1 MAGPLSHIRVLDL
14 SRIMAGPW
22 ASQVLADLGAD
33 VIKVERPGVGDDT
46 RAWGPPFLKDKSGA
60 DTRES
65 GYYLSVNRG
74 KRSITLDLDKPE
86 GQRVVRALAERS
98 DIVLENF
105 KAGTLKR
112 FGLDYESLK
121 AINPRLIYC
130 SITGFGQTGPKRD
143 APAYDFMIQAMGG
156 LMSVTGEADGKP
168 GGGPQKVGVPITDL
182 MTGMYAAVSVL
193 AALAQRE
200 VSGRGDFIDLAML
213 DVQVG
218 YLANQAMNFLV
229 SGKPPRRSGN
239 AHPNIQ
245 PQDVFACRD
254 GHMALAVGND
264 GQFEKFCA
272 AVGHAEWAQDPR
284 FIKNADRVRNREAL
298 TAMIADT
305 LAQGERARLGGPDR
319 GRRRAVRGRSIRCR
333 WRWKRSRSSIAQ
345 MLRHLPH
352 PLAGTVPQVVSP
364 MRFKETPLSFD
375 RPPPLLGEHTDE
387 ILRELGLDPSTS
399 RAALEAETSGDRLA
413 THSPS
418 HAGRDDAR
426 AAQGLRRHRQGTARN
441 AGRAAARGAAPAGA
455 RRQMAADGRAAA
467 LSHQPAARDQRDR
480 DPGDG
485 APLAV
490 AGRMAH
496 ARDRRDQCR
505 HRGRRDR

>member
-46 RAWGPPFLKDKSGA
+46 RAWGPPFLTDKSGA

-121 AINPRLIYC
+121 AINPRIIYC

-200 VSGRGDFIDLAML
+200 VSGRGDYIDLAML

-245 PQDVFACRD
+245 PQDVFACGD

-264 GQFEKFCA
+264 GQFEKFCT
-272 AVGHAEWAQDPR
+272 AVGHAEWAQDQR

-298 TAMIADT
+298 TALIADT
-305 LAQGERARLGGPDR
+305 LKHGGVRAWVAKIEAAGVPCAVINPVQGALEEEQIKYR
-319 GRRRAVRGRSIRCR
+319 
-333 WRWKRSRSSIAQ
+333 Q

-352 PLAGTVPQVVSP
+352 PLAGSVPQVVSP
-364 MRFKETPLSFD
+364 MRFQESTLSFD

-387 ILRELGLDPSTS
+387 ILRELGLDLDEP
-399 RAALEAETSGDRLA
+399 
-413 THSPS
+413 
-418 HAGRDDAR
+418 
-426 AAQGLRRHRQGTARN
+426 RRTG
-441 AGRAAARGAAPAGA
+441 
-455 RRQMAADGRAAA
+455 
-467 LSHQPAARDQRDR
+467 S
-480 DPGDG
+480 
-485 APLAV
+485 
-490 AGRMAH
+490 
-496 ARDRRDQCR
+496 
-505 HRGRRDR
+505 

>member
-60 DTRES
+60 DTHES

-121 AINPRLIYC
+121 AINPRLVYC

-254 GHMALAVGND
+254 GYLALAVGND

-272 AVGHAEWAQDPR
+272 AIGHAEWAQDKR

-305 LAQGERARLGGPDR
+305 LVQGEVRDFV
-319 GRRRAVRGRSIRCR
+319 GRIEAAGVPCAAINPVPGAFEEEQIKHR
-333 WRWKRSRSSIAQ
+333 Q

-364 MRFKETPLSFD
+364 MRFQETPLAFD
-375 RPPPLLGEHTDE
+375 RPPPLLGEHTEE
-387 ILRELGLDPSTS
+387 ILRELGLDP
-399 RAALEAETSGDRLA
+399 
-413 THSPS
+413 
-418 HAGRDDAR
+418 
-426 AAQGLRRHRQGTARN
+426 N
-441 AGRAAARGAAPAGA
+441 A
-455 RRQMAADGRAAA
+455 
-467 LSHQPAARDQRDR
+467 
-480 DPGDG
+480 
-485 APLAV
+485 
-490 AGRMAH
+490 
-496 ARDRRDQCR
+496 
-505 HRGRRDR
+505 

>member
-1 MAGPLSHIRVLDL
+1 MIEMAGPLSHIRVLDL

-33 VIKVERPGVGDDT
+33 VIKVERPNVGDDT
-46 RAWGPPFLKDKSGA
+46 RAWGPPFLKDKSGG

-86 GQRVVRALAERS
+86 GQRVVRALAERA

-121 AINPRLIYC
+121 AINPRIIYC

-264 GQFEKFCA
+264 GQFEKLCT
-272 AVGHAEWAQDPR
+272 AVGRAEWAQDPR
-284 FIKNADRVRNREAL
+284 FIKNADRVRNREVL
-298 TAMIADT
+298 TALIAET
-305 LAQGERARLGGPDR
+305 LKQGGVRDWVAKIEAAGVPC
-319 GRRRAVRGRSIRCR
+319 AVINPVPGAFEEEQIKHR
-333 WRWKRSRSSIAQ
+333 Q

-364 MRFKETPLSFD
+364 MRFQETPLSFD
-375 RPPPLLGEHTDE
+375 RPPPLLGEHTEE
-387 ILRELGLDPSTS
+387 ILRELGIDLSEP
-399 RAALEAETSGDRLA
+399 
-413 THSPS
+413 
-418 HAGRDDAR
+418 
-426 AAQGLRRHRQGTARN
+426 RRTG
-441 AGRAAARGAAPAGA
+441 
-455 RRQMAADGRAAA
+455 
-467 LSHQPAARDQRDR
+467 S
-480 DPGDG
+480 
-485 APLAV
+485 
-490 AGRMAH
+490 
-496 ARDRRDQCR
+496 
-505 HRGRRDR
+505 

>member
-121 AINPRLIYC
+121 AINPRIIYC

-245 PQDVFACRD
+245 PQDVFACGD

-264 GQFEKFCA
+264 GQFEKLCA
-272 AVGHAEWAQDPR
+272 AVGHAEWAQDQR
-284 FIKNADRVRNREAL
+284 FVKNADRVRNREAL
-298 TAMIADT
+298 TALIADT
-305 LAQGERARLGGPDR
+305 LKQGGVRDWVAKIEGAGVPCAVINPVPGAFEEEQIKHRA
-319 GRRRAVRGRSIRCR
+319 
-333 WRWKRSRSSIAQ
+333 

-364 MRFKETPLSFD
+364 MRFTETPLSFD
-375 RPPPLLGEHTDE
+375 RPPPLLGEHTEE
-387 ILRELGLDPSTS
+387 ILRELGIDLSEP
-399 RAALEAETSGDRLA
+399 
-413 THSPS
+413 
-418 HAGRDDAR
+418 
-426 AAQGLRRHRQGTARN
+426 RRTG
-441 AGRAAARGAAPAGA
+441 
-455 RRQMAADGRAAA
+455 
-467 LSHQPAARDQRDR
+467 S
-480 DPGDG
+480 
-485 APLAV
+485 
-490 AGRMAH
+490 
-496 ARDRRDQCR
+496 
-505 HRGRRDR
+505 

>member
-74 KRSITLDLDKPE
+74 KRSITLDLDKPD

-200 VSGRGDFIDLAML
+200 VSGRGDYIDLAML

-254 GHMALAVGND
+254 GYMALAVGND

-272 AVGHAEWAQDPR
+272 AVGHAEWAQDAR

-298 TAMIADT
+298 TVMIADT
-305 LAQGERARLGGPDR
+305 LAQGEVRDVVARIEAAGVPCAAINPVPEAFEEEQIKHR
-319 GRRRAVRGRSIRCR
+319 
-333 WRWKRSRSSIAQ
+333 Q
-345 MLRHLPH
+345 MLRQLPH

-364 MRFKETPLSFD
+364 MRFKETPLAFD

-387 ILRELGLDPSTS
+387 ILRELGLDPS
-399 RAALEAETSGDRLA
+399 E
-413 THSPS
+413 
-418 HAGRDDAR
+418 
-426 AAQGLRRHRQGTARN
+426 ARN
-441 AGRAAARGAAPAGA
+441 TEN
-455 RRQMAADGRAAA
+455 
-467 LSHQPAARDQRDR
+467 
-480 DPGDG
+480 
-485 APLAV
+485 
-490 AGRMAH
+490 
-496 ARDRRDQCR
+496 
-505 HRGRRDR
+505 

>member
-33 VIKVERPGVGDDT
+33 VIKIERPGVGDDT

-112 FGLDYESLK
+112 FGLDYASLK
-121 AINPRLIYC
+121 AINPRIIYC

-182 MTGMYAAVSVL
+182 MTGMYAAVAVL

-272 AVGHAEWAQDPR
+272 AVGHAEWAQDQR
-284 FIKNADRVRNREAL
+284 FIKNADRVRNRETL
-298 TAMIADT
+298 TALIADT
-305 LAQGERARLGGPDR
+305 LKQG
-319 GRRRAVRGRSIRCR
+319 AVRDWVARIEAAGVPCAVINPVPRAFDEEQIKHR
-333 WRWKRSRSSIAQ
+333 Q

-364 MRFKETPLSFD
+364 MRFQETPLSFD

-387 ILRELGLDPSTS
+387 ILRELGLDLSEP
-399 RAALEAETSGDRLA
+399 
-413 THSPS
+413 
-418 HAGRDDAR
+418 
-426 AAQGLRRHRQGTARN
+426 RRTG
-441 AGRAAARGAAPAGA
+441 
-455 RRQMAADGRAAA
+455 
-467 LSHQPAARDQRDR
+467 S
-480 DPGDG
+480 
-485 APLAV
+485 
-490 AGRMAH
+490 
-496 ARDRRDQCR
+496 
-505 HRGRRDR
+505 